1 MIPLIDTLTEAC
13 RMLPEVFQGILFFGI
28 MLCGQLFFIVG
39 FIGLKYLL
47 TTIIIF
53 QCIIILVLIQKNI
66 VYRNLS
72 KIEKAV
78 KIGLLWIKTRR
89 EAKKINRYKI
99 MSFLAFS
106 LTLFLYSTS
115 SNIKLLIINL
125 LICIFYLF
133 KNIFYVPVNRI
144 RIIKGE
150 QILFLNESKEE
161 ILECDLYKT
170 KQLVILDRK
179 ILLRHFDGEDEFD
192 ID

>member
-150 QILFLNESKEE
+150 QILFLNEYKEE
-161 ILECDLYKT
+161 ILECNLYKT
-170 KQLVILDRK
+170 TQLVILDRK